1 LPEYPRINDLGAP
14 VAITASG
21 HYHFNHTL
29 CEFIH
34 TQTRCELVKSLP
46 VDDPSPTS
54 PSWNTLITEDLA
66 AFIALQTS
74 VSIATATASGQPYI
88 QFRNGPAGFLQVLDD
103 KRLAVSVFA
112 DDSQFITIG
121 NLLENPKAH
130 LLLTD
135 PAMRNRV
142 SIWGEARLFDKEDAP
157 AGQLKRRDTRTRIE
171 KMLVF
176 TVSAWDASWPQ
187 ASAGSFNAAGT
198 GSAPSEQVQR
208 LETLRAEIAR
218 LREPHQPK

>member
-1 LPEYPRINDLGAP
+1 LPEYQWINDLGAP
-14 VAITASG
+14 VTVGASG
-21 HYHFNHTL
+21 HKHFIHTL

-34 TQTRCELVKSLP
+34 TQVPCELIKSLP
-46 VDDPSPTS
+46 VDASPTS

-74 VSIATATASGQPYI
+74 VSIATATAAGQPYI

-142 SIWGEARLFDKEDAP
+142 SIWGEATLFDKEEAS
-157 AGQLKRRDTRTRIE
+157 AGELKRRDTRTRIE

-187 ASAGSFNAAGT
+187 APAGSFNAAGT

>member
-1 LPEYPRINDLGAP
+1 MD
-14 VAITASG
+14 T
-21 HYHFNHTL
+21 
-29 CEFIH
+29 
-34 TQTRCELVKSLP
+34 
-46 VDDPSPTS
+46 SPTS
-54 PSWNTLITEDLA
+54 PSWNTRITEDLA

-88 QFRNGPAGFLQVLDD
+88 QFRSGPAGFLQVLDD

-112 DDSQFITIG
+112 DESQFITMG

-142 SIWGEARLFDKEDAP
+142 SLWGEARLLDKESDP
-157 AGQLKRRDTRTRIE
+157 INELKDQDTQTRIE
-171 KMLVF
+171 KILVF
-176 TVSAWDASWPQ
+176 TVSAWDANWPQ
-187 ASAGSFNAAGT
+187 APVSSFNAAGT
-198 GSAPSEQVQR
+198 SAAPSEHGQR

-218 LREPHQPK
+218 LREPDQPK

>member
-1 LPEYPRINDLGAP
+1 VDTDRMMILKDTDA
-14 VAITASG
+14 ASPPKP
-21 HYHFNHTL
+21 
-29 CEFIH
+29 
-34 TQTRCELVKSLP
+34 TRCVAASPP
-46 VDDPSPTS
+46 VDTSPTS
-54 PSWNTLITEDLA
+54 PSWNTQITEDLA

-74 VSIATATASGQPYI
+74 ISIATATASGQPYI
-88 QFRNGPAGFLQVLDD
+88 QFRSGPAGFLRVLDD

-135 PAMRNRV
+135 PATHNRV
-142 SIWGEARLFDKEDAP
+142 SIWGEARLFDRKDDS
-157 AGQLKRRDTRTRIE
+157 AGELKHRDPRTRIE

-176 TVSAWDASWPQ
+176 TVSAWDASWP
-187 ASAGSFNAAGT
+187 
-198 GSAPSEQVQR
+198 PSEQVQR

>member
-1 LPEYPRINDLGAP
+1 MLMASVRLAIGFRRHTVDTDRMIIKDMGPASSAKPARCVAAAP
-14 VAITASG
+14 
-21 HYHFNHTL
+21 
-29 CEFIH
+29 
-34 TQTRCELVKSLP
+34 P
-46 VDDPSPTS
+46 VDTSPTS
-54 PSWNTLITEDLA
+54 PSWNTRITDDLA

-88 QFRNGPAGFLQVLDD
+88 QFRSGPRGFLRVLDD
-103 KRLAVSVFA
+103 RSLAVSVFA

-135 PAMRNRV
+135 PAMRDRV
-142 SIWGEARLFDKEDAP
+142 SIWGEARLFDEKDES
-157 AGQLKRRDTRTRIE
+157 AGGLKRRDTRTRIE

-187 ASAGSFNAAGT
+187 APAASFDTAGT
-198 GSAPSEQVQR
+198 DAAPSEQIQR

>member
-1 LPEYPRINDLGAP
+1 MDTDQMMILKDTGAP
-14 VAITASG
+14 SSAKPARCVAAPP
-21 HYHFNHTL
+21 
-29 CEFIH
+29 
-34 TQTRCELVKSLP
+34 P
-46 VDDPSPTS
+46 VDTSPAS
-54 PSWNTLITEDLA
+54 PSWNTRITEDLA

-88 QFRNGPAGFLQVLDD
+88 QFRSGPAGFLHVLDD
-103 KRLAVSVFA
+103 KSLAVCVFA
-112 DDSQFITIG
+112 DESQFITIG

-142 SIWGEARLFDKEDAP
+142 SIWGEARLYDKKDDS
-157 AGQLKRRDTRTRIE
+157 AGGLKRRDSRARIE

-187 ASAGSFNAAGT
+187 TPAASFDAAGT
-198 GSAPSEQVQR
+198 DAAPSEQVQR

>member
-1 LPEYPRINDLGAP
+1 MDTDQMMILKDTGAP
-14 VAITASG
+14 SSAKPARCVAAPP
-21 HYHFNHTL
+21 
-29 CEFIH
+29 
-34 TQTRCELVKSLP
+34 P
-46 VDDPSPTS
+46 VDTSPAS
-54 PSWNTLITEDLA
+54 PSWNTRITEDLA

-88 QFRNGPAGFLQVLDD
+88 QFRSGPAGFLHVLDD
-103 KRLAVSVFA
+103 KSLAVCVFA
-112 DDSQFITIG
+112 DESQFITIG

-142 SIWGEARLFDKEDAP
+142 SIWGEARLFDKEDVS
-157 AGQLKRRDTRTRIE
+157 AGELKGGDTRTRIE

-187 ASAGSFNAAGT
+187 APSGSFNAAGT

>member
-1 LPEYPRINDLGAP
+1 M
-14 VAITASG
+14 
-21 HYHFNHTL
+21 
-29 CEFIH
+29 
-34 TQTRCELVKSLP
+34 RCELVKSLP
-46 VDDPSPTS
+46 VDPSPTS

-88 QFRNGPAGFLQVLDD
+88 QFRNGPAGFLHVLDD

-142 SIWGEARLFDKEDAP
+142 SIWGEARLFDKEDAS
-157 AGQLKRRDTRTRIE
+157 AGEPERRNTGTRIE

-187 ASAGSFNAAGT
+187 APVGSFNAAGT

>member
-1 LPEYPRINDLGAP
+1 MVDIDRTILKDSGAASSAIP
-14 VAITASG
+14 ARCVAAPP
-21 HYHFNHTL
+21 
-29 CEFIH
+29 
-34 TQTRCELVKSLP
+34 P
-46 VDDPSPTS
+46 VDTSPTA
-54 PSWNTLITEDLA
+54 PSWNTRITEDLA

-88 QFRNGPAGFLQVLDD
+88 QLRSGPAGFLHVLDD

-142 SIWGEARLFDKEDAP
+142 SIWGEARLFDEKDES
-157 AGQLKRRDTRTRIE
+157 AGGLKRRDTRTRIE

-187 ASAGSFNAAGT
+187 VPAASFDTAGT
-198 GSAPSEQVQR
+198 DAAPSE
-208 LETLRAEIAR
+208 
-218 LREPHQPK
+218 

>member
-1 LPEYPRINDLGAP
+1 
-14 VAITASG
+14 
-21 HYHFNHTL
+21 
-29 CEFIH
+29 
-34 TQTRCELVKSLP
+34 
-46 VDDPSPTS
+46 
-54 PSWNTLITEDLA
+54 
-66 AFIALQTS
+66 LQTS

-88 QFRNGPAGFLQVLDD
+88 QLRSGPAGFLHVLDD

-142 SIWGEARLFDKEDAP
+142 SIWGEARLFDEKGNS
-157 AGQLKRRDTRTRIE
+157 AGEVKRRDTRTRIE

-187 ASAGSFNAAGT
+187 APAAFHAAGT
-198 GSAPSEQVQR
+198 GAAPSEQVQR

>member
-1 LPEYPRINDLGAP
+1 MVDIDRTILKDSGAASSAKPARCVAATAP
-14 VAITASG
+14 VDT
-21 HYHFNHTL
+21 
-29 CEFIH
+29 
-34 TQTRCELVKSLP
+34 
-46 VDDPSPTS
+46 SPTA
-54 PSWNTLITEDLA
+54 PSWNTRITEDLA

-74 VSIATATASGQPYI
+74 VSIATATAAGQPYI
-88 QFRNGPAGFLQVLDD
+88 QLRSGPAGFLRVLDD

-142 SIWGEARLFDKEDAP
+142 SIWGEARLFDEKDHS
-157 AGQLKRRDTRTRIE
+157 AGELKRRDTRTSIE

-187 ASAGSFNAAGT
+187 ATAAFNAAGT
-198 GSAPSEQVQR
+198 GAAPSEQVQR

-218 LREPHQPK
+218 LREPHPPK

>member
-1 LPEYPRINDLGAP
+1 LPEYPWINDLGAP
-14 VAITASG
+14 VTVGASG
-21 HYHFNHTL
+21 HKHFIHTL

-34 TQTRCELVKSLP
+34 TQVPCELIKSLP
-46 VDDPSPTS
+46 VDASPTS

-74 VSIATATASGQPYI
+74 VSIATATAAGQPYI

-142 SIWGEARLFDKEDAP
+142 SIWGEATLFDKEEAS
-157 AGQLKRRDTRTRIE
+157 AGELKRRDTRTRIE

-187 ASAGSFNAAGT
+187 APAGSFNAAGT